1 MSIGTTFMGC
11 EGRTT
16 RFFVVSS
23 APPGFTMPLTL
34 TLTVLAEAF
43 AVSRLD
49 KRTPVPTWACSG
61 AWWSVTRTDDELS
74 IVCPE
79 AQVPTEVVSNRGW
92 KCLRVSGPLDLALSG
107 VLASLLEPLTQ
118 ARISVFSISTFDT
131 DYLLV
136 KSENLAAT
144 ARILSLAGHQILVT

>member
-1 MSIGTTFMGC
+1 M
-11 EGRTT
+11 
-16 RFFVVSS
+16 
-23 APPGFTMPLTL
+23 AQTL

-74 IVCPE
+74 IVCSE
-79 AQVPTEVVSNRGW
+79 AQVPADVASNRGW
-92 KCLRVSGPLDLALSG
+92 KCLKVAGPLDLTLSG
-107 VLASLLEPLTQ
+107 VLASLLEPLAQ

-136 KSENLAAT
+136 KTENLAAT
-144 ARILSLAGHQILVT
+144 ARLLSLAGHQILGT